1 MTMAVKHMN
10 YKTMGKI
17 SEIISSTQD
26 MADICQHIVSQL
38 TQALKLKGA
47 AILVLNRKT
56 RELELAATAGLSQR
70 YLDKG
75 PISATKS
82 IAGSLDGGPVAIYNV
97 QDDPRLQYPAE
108 AVVEGIASILSLPLV
123 LRGRP
128 LGALRV
134 YTSEPWEFT
143 MEDITFMQAI
153 ADLIS
158 LALENLRI
166 THAYKTSI
174 AVLKTLRN
182 DREYARPVM

>member
-1 MTMAVKHMN
+1 MTMAVKQMN

-17 SEIISSTQD
+17 SEIISSTKD
-26 MADICQHIVSQL
+26 MADICQHVVMQL

-56 RELELAATAGLSQR
+56 GKLELAATAGLSQQ
-70 YLDKG
+70 YINKG

-82 IAGSLDGGPVAIYNV
+82 IAATLTDGPVAIYNV
-97 QDDPRLQYPAE
+97 QDDPRLQYPEE
-108 AVVEGIASILSLPLV
+108 AMAEGIASILSLPLV

-134 YTSEPWEFT
+134 YTTQPWEFT

-153 ADLIS
+153 ADLIT
-158 LALENLRI
+158 LALENLRL

-174 AVLKTLRN
+174 EVLKALR
-182 DREYARPVM
+182 DKREYVRPAM